1 MGNSGS
7 NLPVMVDQ
15 MIHRAGVMVVEAHA
29 GEGLVH
35 VPVLVVQGHA
45 LARVAVVVMTLDEV
59 VVMTLI
65 VEARGRADPDLT
77 AGAKVVTGAVRTAK
91 ARGTMVTREAR

>member
-1 MGNSGS
+1 
-7 NLPVMVDQ
+7 MVDQ
-15 MIHRAGVMVVEAHA
+15 MIHRAGVMVVEAHS
-29 GEGLVH
+29 GE
-35 VPVLVVQGHA
+35 GHA

-77 AGAKVVTGAVRTAK
+77 AGAKVVTGAVRTAR

>member
-1 MGNSGS
+1 M
-7 NLPVMVDQ
+7 PVMVDQ

-35 VPVLVVQGHA
+35 VPVPVLVVQGHA

-77 AGAKVVTGAVRTAK
+77 AGAKVVTGAVRTAR